1 MNKKLKA
8 YLEKKIE
15 ISQKLLE
22 GKMFYVRDSQ
32 IDCVPVPV
40 MTVTAAKKKGLVL
53 KRGAKMVGE
62 WRFTLSRANGTG
74 YGNLFLSSSFKKKE
88 I

>member
-15 ISQKLLE
+15 ISQRLLE
-22 GKMFYVRDSQ
+22 GKMFYVHDSQ

-88 I
+88 S